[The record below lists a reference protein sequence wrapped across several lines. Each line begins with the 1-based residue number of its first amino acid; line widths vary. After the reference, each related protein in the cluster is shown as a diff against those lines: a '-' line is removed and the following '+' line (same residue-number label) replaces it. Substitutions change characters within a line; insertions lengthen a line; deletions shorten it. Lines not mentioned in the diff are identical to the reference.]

1 MDISVKHLNGRMAQ
15 QIPTEFPLGLVLIV
29 GEVSFGSARDM
40 GGQRSEFYLKE
51 DDNYLFCRLSER
63 ASKEITLNKGDLVR
77 AGGHII
83 FDTATARYCLLARV
97 VEVLQAYKP
106 PGSSLEDIV
115 TMSSRKAPEDL
126 SPSILPQWVRELA
139 PPEIQEEW
147 AARRLA
153 EAGGTLVVT
162 GKSIPEDEEEA
173 PPEPVAAEN
182 WQEFV
187 ADDESLDY
195 TAAEPPLVELS
206 DDLIEFLSEAID
218 SNDIIE
224 LTPGMLAE
232 FSPDERAATE
242 TTIIEGEETEA
253 LAVEEEPDESSRDTT
268 IEDFLSALETAIAA
282 DEARVQEQEPEPQKE
297 SEAPNTEA
305 DGGEEDS
312 VFDEP
317 LIEEAVPE
325 EVEMPDEGREESF
338 IPQPRPS
345 IRNVAVKEPTPWYIY
360 ALVVLAIVL
369 FVAII
374 VTLIIGSGV
383 ITLAIPLVLPA

>member
-1 MDISVKHLNGRMAQ
+1 MDISVKHLNGRMAE
-15 QIPTEFPLGLVLIV
+15 QIPTEFPLGLVLVV
-29 GEVSFGSARDM
+29 GEVSFGSAREA
-40 GGQRSEFYLKE
+40 GTGQREFYLKE

-63 ASKEITLNKGDLVR
+63 AAKEITLNKGDLIR

-97 VEVLQAYKP
+97 IEVLQAYKP
-106 PGSSLEDIV
+106 PSSSLEDIV
-115 TMSSRKAPEDL
+115 TMSSRRAPEDL

-162 GKSIPEDEEEA
+162 GKSNVEEQEKS

-182 WQEFV
+182 WQELV

-195 TAAEPPLVELS
+195 TAAEPPLLELS

-232 FSPDERAATE
+232 FSPEEAAKADATV
-242 TTIIEGEETEA
+242 
-253 LAVEEEPDESSRDTT
+253 VEEEVAEVHAIEEEPVESTRDTT
-268 IEDFLSALETAIAA
+268 IEDFLTALETAIAA
-282 DEARVQEQEPEPQKE
+282 DEAQVQEQEQEPQPE
-297 SEAPNTEA
+297 SETPESDA
-305 DGGEEDS
+305 DAGE
-312 VFDEP
+312 VEP
-317 LIEEAVPE
+317 VTAEETIEETVPE
-325 EVEMPDEGREESF
+325 ELEMPDEDGGEMFR
-338 IPQPRPS
+338 PQPRPT
-345 IRNVAVKEPTPWYIY
+345 IRNVSTKEPTPWYIY
-360 ALVVLAIVL
+360 ALVVLAIIL
-369 FVAII
+369 FLAII

-383 ITLAIPLVLPA
+383 LTLAIPLILPK